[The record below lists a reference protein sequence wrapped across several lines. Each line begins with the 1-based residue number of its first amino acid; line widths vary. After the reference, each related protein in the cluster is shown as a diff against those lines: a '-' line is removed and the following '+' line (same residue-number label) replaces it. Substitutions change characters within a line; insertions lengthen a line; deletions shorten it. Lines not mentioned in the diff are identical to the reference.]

1 MKALIIDGGQAVRS
15 MMGFVL
21 DGEGFEVRQASGLPE
36 VRYLLDQGYAPDVV
50 ITCQSRGG
58 ADVTALRLLTAH
70 SAMKRVP
77 VILMAEKEDLERQMT
92 WKEAGVTCWLTWP
105 VTPVRLLEMVR
116 MVLFDFT
123 KEKTGR
129 MALLNR

>member
-21 DGEGFEVRQASGLPE
+21 DGEGFEVRQASGPLE
-36 VRYLLDQGYAPDVV
+36 LRGLLCQGFAPDVV
-50 ITCQSRGG
+50 ITCQSSDRI
-58 ADVTALRLLTAH
+58 DVMGLRLLKAH

-77 VILMAEKEDLERQMT
+77 VILMAEKEDLERQMK

-105 VTPVRLLEMVR
+105 VTPEQFLEMVWI
-116 MVLFDFT
+116 VLFDAPG
-123 KEKTGR
+123 KKKSLR
-129 MALLNR
+129 P